1 MTSIDTHCTPTS
13 AQEPPP
19 VTDRRKAVLICPGCG
34 YESDAATNWIVHTDG
49 DADVFVCP
57 DCETQVA
64 TR

>member
-1 MTSIDTHCTPTS
+1 MTSIDTHCTSTS

-19 VTDRRKAVLICPGCG
+19 ATNRRKAVLICPTCE
-34 YESDAATNWIVHTDG
+34 YESEISGDWIVHTDG

-57 DCETQVA
+57 ECGTSVA

>member
-19 VTDRRKAVLICPGCG
+19 ATDRRKAVLICPACD
-34 YESDAATNWIVHTDG
+34 YESETSGNWIVRTDG
-49 DADVFVCP
+49 KADVFVCP
-57 DCETQVA
+57 DCGTKVA